1 MTDKKDNETNIV
13 IGPWGDKPV
22 ENNGEWIKEKYN
34 KALDK
39 NNTSNKVQEKLD
51 RIEIITEKMMVQ
63 LIHTMS
69 EYGYNISDERFILDI
84 GFLSEVI
91 KGVISRQEKVPHI
104 VQGLLDNIMSPEP
117 TKNDDGIDVYY
128 SRFDA
133 NLLNELVGMA
143 DDIKGESETE
153 ILFEPDTELEDVTNW
168 NKDEDKNTMHNL
180 RNKKIKKKD
189 EEKDDEW
196 KRTIFRPNDA
206 RRRRKI

>member
-1 MTDKKDNETNIV
+1 MTDKKDDETNIL

-84 GFLSEVI
+84 GFLSETI
-91 KGVISRQEKVPHI
+91 KGIISRQEKVPHI

-117 TKNDDGIDVYY
+117 TKNQDGIDVYY

-133 NLLNELVGMA
+133 PLLEELVEMA
-143 DDIKGESETE
+143 DEVKDGTE
-153 ILFEPDTELEDVTNW
+153 ITFEPDTELEDITNW
-168 NKDEDKNTMHNL
+168 NKDEEKGSLHNM
-180 RNKKIKKKD
+180 RSKKIHDKKKD
-189 EEKDDEW
+189 EEKDDE
-196 KRTIFRPNDA
+196 
-206 RRRRKI
+206 

>member
-1 MTDKKDNETNIV
+1 MTDKKDDETNV
-13 IGPWGDKPV
+13 VVGPWGDTPI

-39 NNTSNKVQEKLD
+39 NNTSKRVQEKFD
-51 RIEIITEKMMVQ
+51 RIEILTEKLMVQ
-63 LIHTMS
+63 LIHTLS
-69 EYGYNISDERFILDI
+69 ENNYKISDERFILDI
-84 GFLSEVI
+84 GFLSETI
-91 KGVISRQEKVPHI
+91 KGIISRQEKVPHI

-117 TKNDDGIDVYY
+117 TKNEDGMDVYY

-189 EEKDDEW
+189 EEKDDE
-196 KRTIFRPNDA
+196 
-206 RRRRKI
+206 

>member
-1 MTDKKDNETNIV
+1 MTDKKDDKTNIL

-84 GFLSEVI
+84 GFLSETI
-91 KGVISRQEKVPHI
+91 KGIISRQEKVPHI

-117 TKNDDGIDVYY
+117 TKNQDGIDVYY

-133 NLLNELVGMA
+133 PLLEELVEMA
-143 DDIKGESETE
+143 DEVKEGTE
-153 ILFEPDTELEDVTNW
+153 IRFEPDTELGDITNW

-189 EEKDDEW
+189 EEKDDE
-196 KRTIFRPNDA
+196 
-206 RRRRKI
+206 

>member
-1 MTDKKDNETNIV
+1 MTEKKDDKTNIL
-13 IGPWGDKPV
+13 IGPWGDTPI

-39 NNTSNKVQEKLD
+39 NNTANKTQEKLD

-84 GFLSEVI
+84 GFLSETI
-91 KGVISRQEKVPHI
+91 KGIISRQEKVPHI

-117 TKNDDGIDVYY
+117 TKNEDGMDVYY

-133 NLLNELVGMA
+133 PLLEELVDMA
-143 DDIKGESETE
+143 DEVKEGTE
-153 ILFEPDTELEDVTNW
+153 IRFEPDTELGDITNW
-168 NKDEDKNTMHNL
+168 NKDEEKGSLHNM
-180 RNKKIKKKD
+180 RSKKIHDKKKDD
-189 EEKDDEW
+189 EEKD
-196 KRTIFRPNDA
+196 
-206 RRRRKI
+206 

>member
-1 MTDKKDNETNIV
+1 MTDKKDDETNILV
-13 IGPWGDKPV
+13 GPWGDTPI
-22 ENNGEWIKEKYN
+22 ENNGEWIKQKYD

-84 GFLSEVI
+84 GFLSETI
-91 KGVISRQEKVPHI
+91 KGIISRQEKVPHI

-117 TKNDDGIDVYY
+117 TKNEDGMDVYY

-189 EEKDDEW
+189 EEKDDE
-196 KRTIFRPNDA
+196 
-206 RRRRKI
+206 

>member
-1 MTDKKDNETNIV
+1 MTDKKDDKTNIL

-84 GFLSEVI
+84 GFLSETI
-91 KGVISRQEKVPHI
+91 KGIISRQEKVPHI

-117 TKNDDGIDVYY
+117 TKNEDGMDVYY

-133 NLLNELVGMA
+133 PLLEELVDMA
-143 DDIKGESETE
+143 DEVKEGTE
-153 ILFEPDTELEDVTNW
+153 IAFEPDTELGDITNW
-168 NKDEDKNTMHNL
+168 NKDEEKDTLHNM
-180 RNKKIKKKD
+180 RSKKINKDKDD
-189 EEKDDEW
+189 EEKD
-196 KRTIFRPNDA
+196 
-206 RRRRKI
+206 

>member
-1 MTDKKDNETNIV
+1 MTDKKDDETNILV
-13 IGPWGDKPV
+13 GPWGDTPI

-39 NNTSNKVQEKLD
+39 NNTSKRVQEKFD
-51 RIEIITEKMMVQ
+51 RIEILTEKLMVQ
-63 LIHTMS
+63 LIHTLS
-69 EYGYNISDERFILDI
+69 ENNYNISDERFILDI

-104 VQGLLDNIMSPEP
+104 IQGLLDNIMSPEP
-117 TKNDDGIDVYY
+117 TKNQDGMHVYY

-133 NLLNELVGMA
+133 NLLSELVGMA

-189 EEKDDEW
+189 EEKNDD
-196 KRTIFRPNDA
+196 
-206 RRRRKI
+206 

>member
-1 MTDKKDNETNIV
+1 MTDKKDDETNV
-13 IGPWGDKPV
+13 VVGPWGDTPI
-22 ENNGEWIKEKYN
+22 ENNGEWIKQKYD

-39 NNTSNKVQEKLD
+39 NNTSKRVQEKFD
-51 RIEIITEKMMVQ
+51 RIEILTEKLMVQ
-63 LIHTMS
+63 LIHTLS
-69 EYGYNISDERFILDI
+69 ENNYNISDERFILDI

-117 TKNDDGIDVYY
+117 TKNEDGMDVYY

-189 EEKDDEW
+189 EEKDDE
-196 KRTIFRPNDA
+196 
-206 RRRRKI
+206 

>member
-1 MTDKKDNETNIV
+1 MTDKKDDETNIL

-63 LIHTMS
+63 LIHTLS
-69 EYGYNISDERFILDI
+69 ENNYNISDERFILDI

-91 KGVISRQEKVPHI
+91 KGIISRQEKVPHI

-117 TKNDDGIDVYY
+117 TKNQDGIDVYY

-133 NLLNELVGMA
+133 PLLEELVEMA
-143 DDIKGESETE
+143 DEVKEGTE
-153 ILFEPDTELEDVTNW
+153 IRFEPDTELGDITNW

-189 EEKDDEW
+189 EEKDDE
-196 KRTIFRPNDA
+196 
-206 RRRRKI
+206 

>member
-1 MTDKKDNETNIV
+1 MTDKKDDKTNIL

-84 GFLSEVI
+84 GFLSETI
-91 KGVISRQEKVPHI
+91 KGIISRQEKVPHI

-117 TKNDDGIDVYY
+117 TKNEDGMDVYY

-133 NLLNELVGMA
+133 PLLEELVEMA
-143 DDIKGESETE
+143 DEVKEGTE
-153 ILFEPDTELEDVTNW
+153 IAFEPDTELGDITNW
-168 NKDEDKNTMHNL
+168 NKDEEKDTLHNM
-180 RNKKIKKKD
+180 RSKKINDKKKD
-189 EEKDDEW
+189 EEKDDE
-196 KRTIFRPNDA
+196 
-206 RRRRKI
+206 

>member
-1 MTDKKDNETNIV
+1 MTDKKDDETNILV
-13 IGPWGDKPV
+13 GPWGDTPI

-39 NNTSNKVQEKLD
+39 NNTSKRVQEKFD
-51 RIEIITEKMMVQ
+51 RIEILTEKLMVQ
-63 LIHTMS
+63 LIHTLS
-69 EYGYNISDERFILDI
+69 ENNYNISDERFILDI

-91 KGVISRQEKVPHI
+91 KGIISRQEKVPHI

-117 TKNDDGIDVYY
+117 TKNEDGMDVYY

-189 EEKDDEW
+189 EEKNDD
-196 KRTIFRPNDA
+196 
-206 RRRRKI
+206 

>member
-1 MTDKKDNETNIV
+1 MTEKKDEKDNIV

-51 RIEIITEKMMVQ
+51 RIEIITEKIMVQ
-63 LIHTMS
+63 LIHTIS

-84 GFLSEVI
+84 GFLSETI
-91 KGVISRQEKVPHI
+91 KGIISRQEKVPHI

-117 TKNDDGIDVYY
+117 TKNEDGMDVYY

-133 NLLNELVGMA
+133 PLLEELVDMA
-143 DDIKGESETE
+143 DEVKEGTE
-153 ILFEPDTELEDVTNW
+153 IAFEPDTELGDITNW
-168 NKDEDKNTMHNL
+168 NKDEEKDTLHNM
-180 RNKKIKKKD
+180 RSKKINDKKKDD
-189 EEKDDEW
+189 EEKD
-196 KRTIFRPNDA
+196 
-206 RRRRKI
+206 

>member
-1 MTDKKDNETNIV
+1 MTDKKDDETNIL

-84 GFLSEVI
+84 GFLSETV
-91 KGVISRQEKVPHI
+91 KGVLSRQEKLPHI
-104 VQGLLDNIMSPEP
+104 IQGLLDNIMAPSPAQSE
-117 TKNDDGIDVYY
+117 DGTDVFY
-128 SRFDA
+128 SKFDA
-133 NLLNELVGMA
+133 PLLAELVDMA
-143 DDIKGESETE
+143 EDIKDDDQTE
-153 ILFEPDTELEDVTNW
+153 ISFEPDTELEDITNW
-168 NKDEDKNTMHNL
+168 NKDDESKGSLHNMRTEKL
-180 RNKKIKKKD
+180 HGKDDD
-189 EEKDDEW
+189 EEKD
-196 KRTIFRPNDA
+196 
-206 RRRRKI
+206 

>member
-1 MTDKKDNETNIV
+1 MTDKKDNETNILV
-13 IGPWGDKPV
+13 GPWGDTPI
-22 ENNGEWIKEKYN
+22 ENNGEWIKQKYD

-39 NNTSNKVQEKLD
+39 NNTSKRVQEKFD
-51 RIEIITEKMMVQ
+51 RIEILTEKLMVQ
-63 LIHTMS
+63 LIHTLS
-69 EYGYNISDERFILDI
+69 ENNYNISDERFILDI

-91 KGVISRQEKVPHI
+91 KGIISRQEKVPHI

-117 TKNDDGIDVYY
+117 TKNEDGMDVYY

-168 NKDEDKNTMHNL
+168 NKDKDKDTMHNL
-180 RNKKIKKKD
+180 RNKKIKTKD
-189 EEKDDEW
+189 EEKDDE
-196 KRTIFRPNDA
+196 
-206 RRRRKI
+206 

>member
-1 MTDKKDNETNIV
+1 MTDKKDDKTNIL

-84 GFLSEVI
+84 GFLSETI
-91 KGVISRQEKVPHI
+91 KGIISRQEKVPHI

-117 TKNDDGIDVYY
+117 TKNQDGIDVYY

-133 NLLNELVGMA
+133 PLLEELVEMA
-143 DDIKGESETE
+143 DEVKEGTE
-153 ILFEPDTELEDVTNW
+153 IAFEPDTELGDITNW
-168 NKDEDKNTMHNL
+168 NKDEEKDTLHNM
-180 RNKKIKKKD
+180 RSKKINDKKKD
-189 EEKDDEW
+189 EEKDDE
-196 KRTIFRPNDA
+196 
-206 RRRRKI
+206 

>member
-1 MTDKKDNETNIV
+1 MTDKKDDETNV
-13 IGPWGDKPV
+13 VVGPWGDTPI
-22 ENNGEWIKEKYN
+22 ENNGEWIKQKYD

-39 NNTSNKVQEKLD
+39 NNTSKRVQEKFD
-51 RIEIITEKMMVQ
+51 RIEILTEKLMVQ
-63 LIHTMS
+63 LIHTLS
-69 EYGYNISDERFILDI
+69 ENNYNISDERFILDI
-84 GFLSEVI
+84 GFLSETI
-91 KGVISRQEKVPHI
+91 KGIISRQEKVPHI

-117 TKNDDGIDVYY
+117 TKNEDGMDVYY

-189 EEKDDEW
+189 EEKDDE
-196 KRTIFRPNDA
+196 
-206 RRRRKI
+206 

>member
-1 MTDKKDNETNIV
+1 MTEKKDEKDNIV

-84 GFLSEVI
+84 GFLSETI
-91 KGVISRQEKVPHI
+91 KGIISRQEKVPHI

-117 TKNDDGIDVYY
+117 TKNEDGMDVYY

-133 NLLNELVGMA
+133 PLLEELVEMA
-143 DDIKGESETE
+143 DEVKDGTE
-153 ILFEPDTELEDVTNW
+153 ITFEPDTELEDITNW
-168 NKDEDKNTMHNL
+168 NKDEEKGSLHNM
-180 RNKKIKKKD
+180 RSKKIHDKKKD
-189 EEKDDEW
+189 KEKDDE
-196 KRTIFRPNDA
+196 
-206 RRRRKI
+206 

>member
-1 MTDKKDNETNIV
+1 MTDKKDDKTNIL

-84 GFLSEVI
+84 GFLSETI
-91 KGVISRQEKVPHI
+91 KGIISRQEKVPHI

-117 TKNDDGIDVYY
+117 TKNQDGIDVYY

-133 NLLNELVGMA
+133 PLLEELVEMA
-143 DDIKGESETE
+143 DEVKEGTE
-153 ILFEPDTELEDVTNW
+153 IAFEPDTELGDITNW
-168 NKDEDKNTMHNL
+168 NKDEEKDTLHNM
-180 RNKKIKKKD
+180 RSKKINKD
-189 EEKDDEW
+189 KDDE
-196 KRTIFRPNDA
+196 KKD
-206 RRRRKI
+206 

>member
-39 NNTSNKVQEKLD
+39 NNTANKTQEKLD

-84 GFLSEVI
+84 GFLSETI
-91 KGVISRQEKVPHI
+91 KGIISRQEKVPHI

-117 TKNDDGIDVYY
+117 TKNQDGIDVYY

-133 NLLNELVGMA
+133 PLLEELVEMA
-143 DDIKGESETE
+143 DEVKEGTE
-153 ILFEPDTELEDVTNW
+153 IRFEPDTELGDITNW

-189 EEKDDEW
+189 EEKDDE
-196 KRTIFRPNDA
+196 
-206 RRRRKI
+206 

>member
-1 MTDKKDNETNIV
+1 MTEKKDDKTNIL
-13 IGPWGDKPV
+13 IGPWGDTPI

-84 GFLSEVI
+84 GFLSETI
-91 KGVISRQEKVPHI
+91 KGIISRQEKVPHI

-117 TKNDDGIDVYY
+117 TKNEDGMDVYY

-133 NLLNELVGMA
+133 PLLEELVEMA
-143 DDIKGESETE
+143 DEVKDGTE
-153 ILFEPDTELEDVTNW
+153 ITFEPDTELGDITNW
-168 NKDEDKNTMHNL
+168 NKDEEKGSLHNM
-180 RNKKIKKKD
+180 RSKKIHDKKKDD
-189 EEKDDEW
+189 EEKD
-196 KRTIFRPNDA
+196 
-206 RRRRKI
+206 

>member
-1 MTDKKDNETNIV
+1 MTDKKDDETNV
-13 IGPWGDKPV
+13 VVGPWGDTPI
-22 ENNGEWIKEKYN
+22 ENNGEWIKQKYD

-39 NNTSNKVQEKLD
+39 NNTSKRVQEKFD
-51 RIEIITEKMMVQ
+51 RIEILTEKLMVQ
-63 LIHTMS
+63 LIHTLS
-69 EYGYNISDERFILDI
+69 ENNYNISDERFILDI

-91 KGVISRQEKVPHI
+91 KGIISRQEKVQHI
-104 VQGLLDNIMSPEP
+104 VQVLLDNIMSPEP
-117 TKNDDGIDVYY
+117 TKNEDGMDVYY

-189 EEKDDEW
+189 EEKDDE
-196 KRTIFRPNDA
+196 
-206 RRRRKI
+206 

>member
-1 MTDKKDNETNIV
+1 MTDKKDDKTNIL
-13 IGPWGDKPV
+13 IGPWGDTPI

-39 NNTSNKVQEKLD
+39 NNTANKTQEKLD

-84 GFLSEVI
+84 GFLSETI
-91 KGVISRQEKVPHI
+91 KGIISRQEKVPHI

-117 TKNDDGIDVYY
+117 TKNEDGMDVYY

-189 EEKDDEW
+189 EEKDDE
-196 KRTIFRPNDA
+196 
-206 RRRRKI
+206 

>member
-1 MTDKKDNETNIV
+1 MTDKKDDKTNIL

-84 GFLSEVI
+84 GFLSETI
-91 KGVISRQEKVPHI
+91 KGIISRQEKVPHI

-117 TKNDDGIDVYY
+117 TKNQDGIDVYY

-133 NLLNELVGMA
+133 PLLEELVDMA
-143 DDIKGESETE
+143 DEVKEGTE
-153 ILFEPDTELEDVTNW
+153 IAFEPDTGLGDITNW
-168 NKDEDKNTMHNL
+168 NKDEEKDTLHNM
-180 RNKKIKKKD
+180 RSKKINDKKKD
-189 EEKDDEW
+189 EEKDDE
-196 KRTIFRPNDA
+196 
-206 RRRRKI
+206 

>member
-1 MTDKKDNETNIV
+1 MTDKKDDETNILV
-13 IGPWGDKPV
+13 GPWGDTPI
-22 ENNGEWIKEKYN
+22 ENNGEWIKQKYD

-39 NNTSNKVQEKLD
+39 NNTSKRVQEKFD
-51 RIEIITEKMMVQ
+51 RIEILTEKLMVQ
-63 LIHTMS
+63 LIHTLS
-69 EYGYNISDERFILDI
+69 ENNYNISDERFILDI

-104 VQGLLDNIMSPEP
+104 IQGLLDNIMSPEP
-117 TKNDDGIDVYY
+117 TKNQDGMHVYY

-189 EEKDDEW
+189 EEKNDD
-196 KRTIFRPNDA
+196 
-206 RRRRKI
+206 

>member
-1 MTDKKDNETNIV
+1 MTDKKDDKTNIV

-51 RIEIITEKMMVQ
+51 RIEIITEKIMVQ
-63 LIHTMS
+63 LIHTIS

-84 GFLSEVI
+84 GFLSETI
-91 KGVISRQEKVPHI
+91 KGIISRQEKVPHI

-117 TKNDDGIDVYY
+117 TKNEDGMDVYY

-133 NLLNELVGMA
+133 PLLEELVDMA
-143 DDIKGESETE
+143 DEVKEGTE
-153 ILFEPDTELEDVTNW
+153 IAFEPDTELGDITNW
-168 NKDEDKNTMHNL
+168 NKDEEKDTLHNM
-180 RNKKIKKKD
+180 RSKKINDKKKDD
-189 EEKDDEW
+189 EEKD
-196 KRTIFRPNDA
+196 
-206 RRRRKI
+206 

>member
-1 MTDKKDNETNIV
+1 MTDKKDDETNIL

-91 KGVISRQEKVPHI
+91 KGIISRQEKVPHI

-117 TKNDDGIDVYY
+117 TKNEDGMDVYY

-133 NLLNELVGMA
+133 PLLEELVEMA
-143 DDIKGESETE
+143 DEVKEGTE
-153 ILFEPDTELEDVTNW
+153 IRFEPDTELGDITNW
-168 NKDEDKNTMHNL
+168 NKDEEKDTLHNM
-180 RNKKIKKKD
+180 RSKKINDKKKDD
-189 EEKDDEW
+189 EEKD
-196 KRTIFRPNDA
+196 
-206 RRRRKI
+206 

>member
-1 MTDKKDNETNIV
+1 MTDKKDDETNV
-13 IGPWGDKPV
+13 VVGPWGDTPI
-22 ENNGEWIKEKYN
+22 ENNGEWIKQKYD

-39 NNTSNKVQEKLD
+39 NNTSKRVQEKFD
-51 RIEIITEKMMVQ
+51 RIEILTEKLMVQ
-63 LIHTMS
+63 LIHTLS
-69 EYGYNISDERFILDI
+69 ENNYNISDERFILDI

-104 VQGLLDNIMSPEP
+104 IQGLLDNIMSPEP
-117 TKNDDGIDVYY
+117 TKNQDGMHVYY

-168 NKDEDKNTMHNL
+168 NKDKDKDTMHNL
-180 RNKKIKKKD
+180 RNKKIKTKD
-189 EEKDDEW
+189 EEKDDE
-196 KRTIFRPNDA
+196 
-206 RRRRKI
+206 

>member
-1 MTDKKDNETNIV
+1 MTDKKDDETNV
-13 IGPWGDKPV
+13 VVGPWGDTPI

-39 NNTSNKVQEKLD
+39 NNTSKRVQEKFD
-51 RIEIITEKMMVQ
+51 RIEILTEKLMVQ
-63 LIHTMS
+63 LIHTLS
-69 EYGYNISDERFILDI
+69 ENNYNISDERFILDI

-91 KGVISRQEKVPHI
+91 KGIISRQEKVPHI

-117 TKNDDGIDVYY
+117 TKNEDGMDVYY

-168 NKDEDKNTMHNL
+168 NKDKDTMHNL
-180 RNKKIKKKD
+180 RNKKIKTKD
-189 EEKDDEW
+189 EEKDDE
-196 KRTIFRPNDA
+196 
-206 RRRRKI
+206 

>member
-1 MTDKKDNETNIV
+1 MTDKKDDETNIV

-84 GFLSEVI
+84 GFLSETI
-91 KGVISRQEKVPHI
+91 KGIISRQEKVPHI

-117 TKNDDGIDVYY
+117 TKNQDGIDVYY

-133 NLLNELVGMA
+133 PLLEELVEMA
-143 DDIKGESETE
+143 DEVKEGTE
-153 ILFEPDTELEDVTNW
+153 IAFEPDTELGDITNW
-168 NKDEDKNTMHNL
+168 NKDEEKDTLHNM
-180 RNKKIKKKD
+180 RSKKINDKKKD
-189 EEKDDEW
+189 EEKDDE
-196 KRTIFRPNDA
+196 
-206 RRRRKI
+206 

>member
-1 MTDKKDNETNIV
+1 MTDKKDDKTNIL
-13 IGPWGDKPV
+13 IGPWGDNPV

-84 GFLSEVI
+84 GFLSETI
-91 KGVISRQEKVPHI
+91 KGIISRQEKVPHI

-117 TKNDDGIDVYY
+117 TKNQDGIDVYY

-133 NLLNELVGMA
+133 PLLEELVEMA
-143 DDIKGESETE
+143 DEVKEGTE
-153 ILFEPDTELEDVTNW
+153 IRFEPDTELGDITNW

-189 EEKDDEW
+189 EEKDDE
-196 KRTIFRPNDA
+196 
-206 RRRRKI
+206 

>member
-1 MTDKKDNETNIV
+1 MTDKKDDETNV
-13 IGPWGDKPV
+13 VVGPWGDTPI
-22 ENNGEWIKEKYN
+22 ENNGEWIKQKYD

-39 NNTSNKVQEKLD
+39 NNTSKRVQEKFD
-51 RIEIITEKMMVQ
+51 RIEILTEKLMVQ
-63 LIHTMS
+63 LIHTLS
-69 EYGYNISDERFILDI
+69 ENNYNISDERFILDI

-91 KGVISRQEKVPHI
+91 KGIISRQEKVPHI

-117 TKNDDGIDVYY
+117 TRNEDGMDVYY

-168 NKDEDKNTMHNL
+168 NKDKDKDTMHNL
-180 RNKKIKKKD
+180 RNKKIKTKD
-189 EEKDDEW
+189 EEKDDE
-196 KRTIFRPNDA
+196 
-206 RRRRKI
+206 

>member
-1 MTDKKDNETNIV
+1 MTDKKDDETNIL

-84 GFLSEVI
+84 GFLSETI
-91 KGVISRQEKVPHI
+91 KGIISRQEKVPHI

-117 TKNDDGIDVYY
+117 TKNQDGIDVYY

-133 NLLNELVGMA
+133 PLLEELVEMA
-143 DDIKGESETE
+143 DEVKEGTE
-153 ILFEPDTELEDVTNW
+153 IRFEPDTELGDITNW

-189 EEKDDEW
+189 EEKDDE
-196 KRTIFRPNDA
+196 
-206 RRRRKI
+206 

>member
-1 MTDKKDNETNIV
+1 MTDKKDDETNV
-13 IGPWGDKPV
+13 VVGPWGDTPI
-22 ENNGEWIKEKYN
+22 ENNGEWIKQKYD

-39 NNTSNKVQEKLD
+39 NNTSKRVQEKFD
-51 RIEIITEKMMVQ
+51 RIEILTEKLMVQ
-63 LIHTMS
+63 LIHTLS
-69 EYGYNISDERFILDI
+69 ENNYNISDERFILDI

-91 KGVISRQEKVPHI
+91 KGIISRQEKVPHI

-117 TKNDDGIDVYY
+117 TKNDDGMDVYY

-180 RNKKIKKKD
+180 RNKKIKTKD
-189 EEKDDEW
+189 EEKDDE
-196 KRTIFRPNDA
+196 
-206 RRRRKI
+206 

>member
-1 MTDKKDNETNIV
+1 MTEKKDEKDNIV

-51 RIEIITEKMMVQ
+51 RIEIITEKIMVQ
-63 LIHTMS
+63 LIHTIS

-84 GFLSEVI
+84 GFLSETI
-91 KGVISRQEKVPHI
+91 KGIISRQEKVPHI

-117 TKNDDGIDVYY
+117 TKNEDGMDVYY

-133 NLLNELVGMA
+133 PLLEELVEMA
-143 DDIKGESETE
+143 DEVKDGTE
-153 ILFEPDTELEDVTNW
+153 ITFEPDTELGDITNW
-168 NKDEDKNTMHNL
+168 NKDEEKGSLHNM
-180 RNKKIKKKD
+180 RSKKIHDKKKD
-189 EEKDDEW
+189 EEKDDE
-196 KRTIFRPNDA
+196 
-206 RRRRKI
+206 